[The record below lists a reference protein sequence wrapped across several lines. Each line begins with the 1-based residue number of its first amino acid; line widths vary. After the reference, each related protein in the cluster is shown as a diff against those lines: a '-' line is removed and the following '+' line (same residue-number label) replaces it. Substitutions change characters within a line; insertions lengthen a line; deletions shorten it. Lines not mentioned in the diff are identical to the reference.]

1 MNAAEQISLFNT
13 LFYVSMSLTIVG
25 LALAVFFFFYF
36 DIPRVHAMMTGKAK
50 RDTIRKME
58 EQNAMTG
65 KLRMNY
71 TGYTGETGD
80 PARTGKLGRTGRT
93 GRTGEIQESRIQNPA
108 PAPQQHDQETVTP
121 ETAVLQTNAPE
132 TEVLYENAGETAILG
147 AAPVQEEAG
156 ETAVLNHDLGGF
168 RFQITET
175 TLVIHTNEI
184 I

>member
-1 MNAAEQISLFNT
+1 MNAVEQISLFNT
-13 LFYVSMSLTIVG
+13 LFYVSMGLAIAG

-36 DIPRVHAMMTGKAK
+36 DIPRVYAMMTGKAK

-65 KLRMNY
+65 RLRANY

-93 GRTGEIQESRIQNPA
+93 GKTGQVRNVEIQHPA
-108 PAPQQHDQETVTP
+108 PVPVQSYQEAAAP
-121 ETAVLQTNAPE
+121 ETAVLQAYAPE

-147 AAPVQEEAG
+147 GAPVQQDAG
-156 ETAVLNHDLGGF
+156 ETAVLKHDLDGF
-168 RFQITET
+168 RFQVTET